1 MRKRLLTVASLT
13 AAVVLAGQGAQA
25 KTLEDV
31 LKEKG
36 VITEADYKEVT
47 KSKPIDY
54 KLGKGFT
61 FTSADEKFQLSTGGR
76 VVVRY
81 SFIDKD
87 LNNGLNGSG
96 TQASASD
103 VSQFALKIGHLWWTG
118 YAFTK
123 DLTYN
128 VRINVANSGKNT
140 LLETAF
146 VKYRLIDEV
155 QLLAGQTKLAYSRQN
170 LAGGGAQEFVDF
182 SPATV
187 AFIPGYDLGANVSG
201 KVLGGII
208 NYELSG
214 SNGVGATTARSSNDL
229 AFLARLQV
237 NPLGAFSFSEGD
249 PEFSQKPLV
258 TVGSS
263 FYSNILART
272 ATGFEANNLGYANTS
287 TGWLGKNAATFAA
300 TEKVDINS
308 FNIDTAFK
316 WLGAF
321 AQAEYFW
328 GQADGQDTDRTVR
341 AQGYYV
347 QGGYTIIPHKLE
359 VALRYSYVDPN
370 RDKSN
375 DLQSEIIG
383 AVSYYF
389 NNHNLKLQGD
399 IGNIH
404 TQGQQT
410 DAITGLKKATDD
422 LQYRL
427 QVALVF

>member
-1 MRKRLLTVASLT
+1 VRKSLLT
-13 AAVVLAGQGAQA
+13 AAALTAAFVLAGQGAQA
-25 KTLEDV
+25 KTLEDI

-61 FTSADEKFQLSTGGR
+61 FTSADEKFQLTIGGR
-76 VVVRY
+76 AMVRY
-81 SFIDKD
+81 TFLDKD
-87 LNNGLNGSG
+87 LNNGLNGAGKKVSN
-96 TQASASD
+96 SD
-103 VSQFALKIGHLWWTG
+103 VSQFALKTGQLWWQG
-118 YAFTK
+118 YAFSK

-140 LLETAF
+140 MLENAF
-146 VKYRLIDEV
+146 VKYRFIDEV
-155 QLLAGQTKLAYSRQN
+155 QVTAGQQKPAYSRQN
-170 LAGGGAQEFVDF
+170 LAGVGAQEFVDM
-182 SPATV
+182 SPATI
-187 AFIPGYDLGANVSG
+187 AFSPGYDLGAYLSG
-201 KVLGGII
+201 NILGGIL
-208 NYELSG
+208 NYDLSA
-214 SNGVGATTARSSNDL
+214 SNGVGATTARNGNNM

-237 NPLGAFSFSEGD
+237 NPLGTFAYSEAD

-258 TVGSS
+258 TVGST
-263 FYSNILART
+263 FYSNALQRT
-272 ATGFEANNLGYANTS
+272 ATGFEDNNLGYANTT
-287 TGWLGKNAATFAA
+287 TGWLGKNVATFAA

-308 FNIDTAFK
+308 FEIDAAFK
-316 WLGAF
+316 WMGAF

-328 GQADGQDTDRTVR
+328 GQADGALTDRTVR

-347 QGGYTIIPHKLE
+347 QAGYTILPKKLE
-359 VALRYSYVDPN
+359 VAMRYSYVDPN
-370 RDKSN
+370 RDVSN
-375 DLQSEIIG
+375 DTQTEVIG

-410 DAITGLKKATDD
+410 NAITGQKQATDD
-422 LQYRL
+422 MQYRL
-427 QVALVF
+427 QVCLVF

>member
-1 MRKRLLTVASLT
+1 M
-13 AAVVLAGQGAQA
+13 AAFVLAGQGAQA

-47 KSKPIDY
+47 KSKLVDY

-61 FTSADEKFQLSTGGR
+61 FTSADEKFQLTIGGR
-76 VVVRY
+76 AMVRY

-87 LNNGLNGSG
+87 LNGGLNGATPPVSVR
-96 TQASASD
+96 ASD
-103 VSQFALKIGHLWWTG
+103 VSQFALKTGQLWWTG

-140 LLETAF
+140 MLETAF

-155 QLLAGQTKLAYSRQN
+155 QILAGQTKPAFGRQN
-170 LAGGGAQEFVDF
+170 LAGVGAQEFVDM
-182 SPATV
+182 SPATT
-187 AFIPGYDLGANVSG
+187 AFAPGYDLGAYLSG
-201 KVLGGII
+201 NVLGGILT
-208 NYELSG
+208 YDLSA
-214 SNGVGATTARSSNDL
+214 SNGVGATTARSTNNM

-237 NPLGAFSFSEGD
+237 NPLGAFAYSEAD

-263 FYSNILART
+263 YYSNALQRT
-272 ATGFEANNLGYANTS
+272 ATGFEENNLGYANTS
-287 TGWLGKNAATFAA
+287 TGWLGKNVATFNA

-308 FNIDTAFK
+308 FEIDAAFK
-316 WLGAF
+316 WMGAF

-328 GQADGQDTDRTVR
+328 GQADGALTDRTVR

-347 QGGYTIIPHKLE
+347 QAGYTILPKKLE
-359 VALRYSYVDPN
+359 VAMRYSYVDPN
-370 RDKSN
+370 RDRSD
-375 DLQSEIIG
+375 DLQTEVIG
-383 AVSYYF
+383 AISYYF
-389 NNHNLKLQGD
+389 SNHNLKLQGD
-399 IGNIH
+399 VGNIH

-410 DAITGLKKATDD
+410 DAITGQKKAIDD
-422 LQYRL
+422 MQYRL
-427 QVALVF
+427 QVCLVF